1 MTDSIGKIGLKQVNL
16 YNKRLSP
23 PDSKAVKEFKDYLAE
38 AQNELKF
45 SKHALQRLKTRQIN
59 LDESQLNKLNEAV
72 AKAKSKG
79 ARDALI
85 LVEDMA
91 FIVNIPSNTVVT
103 ALNETESKEHVFTQI
118 DSTIIIKEPDR

>member
-1 MTDSIGKIGLKQVNL
+1 MTDSIGKIGLKQVNS
-16 YNKRLSP
+16 YNKHSSLP
-23 PDSKAVKEFKDYLAE
+23 TSKAAKEFKDYLAE

-45 SKHALQRLKTRQIN
+45 SKHALQRLKTREIN
-59 LDESQLNKLNEAV
+59 LDESKLHKLNEAV
-72 AKAKSKG
+72 AMAKNKG

-85 LVEDMA
+85 LVENMA
-91 FIVNIPSNTVVT
+91 FIVNIPSKTVVT